1 MILTMESLIL
11 MEFEDGKFKC
21 DDSDD
26 GKINSSVTPRNYH
39 INFPTVSIGT
49 MGQPSS
55 PYRQIPFPY
64 GRQKCPWAAVLP
76 DLLQNSISLW
86 PADMSMGNCASRS
99 TAQFPFLMAGRNV
112 HGQPCFQISRLI
124 ARFHFLMAGRNVHG
138 QPCFHCSISK

>member
-64 GRQKCPWAAVLP
+64 GRQKCPWGAVRPDFQIDRQIPFPYGRQKRPWATVLP
-76 DLLQNSISLW
+76 LQH
-86 PADMSMGNCASRS
+86 
-99 TAQFPFLMAGRNV
+99 Q
-112 HGQPCFQISRLI
+112 
-124 ARFHFLMAGRNVHG
+124 
-138 QPCFHCSISK
+138 